1 LARILINLKLKPMLP
16 FTLQQLRILKA
27 VTTERSFTKAA
38 KVLFLSQPYI
48 SKQVKALEQ
57 TLGVNLLRRN
67 SRIISLTENGQ
78 IFLQYSE
85 RILTLCEESY
95 RALIDLKNGERG
107 NLSIGASQTI
117 GTYLMPRLL
126 ALFAQNYPQINL
138 KVQVNSTRLIAKLII
153 NRQIDLAIVGGEVPE
168 ELKQNLRIDYF
179 VEDELNLI
187 ISNLNPFA
195 KHKNIKKEDLYHLN
209 FITLHSNS
217 TIRRFVDNV
226 LKQNNIETNQFNVI
240 MQLNSIEAI
249 KTAVSLGLGV
259 AFVSSSAI
267 EKEIKLK
274 TIKILKIE
282 NIRMARTLSIISN
295 SDYYKPKAFDLFYN
309 ELAILKCNTHTFVSR
324 F

>member
-1 LARILINLKLKPMLP
+1 MLP

-27 VTTERSFTKAA
+27 VITEKSFTSAA
-38 KVLFLSQPYI
+38 RVLFLSQSHI
-48 SKQVKALEQ
+48 SKQIRALEQ
-57 TLGVNLLRRN
+57 TLGVNLLRRD
-67 SRIISLTENGQ
+67 SRIVSLTENGQ

-95 RALIDLKNGERG
+95 RALIDVKNGERG

-126 ALFAQNYPQINL
+126 ALFAQNYPQIDL

-153 NRQIDLAIVGGEVPE
+153 NRQIDLAIVGGEVPK
-168 ELKQNLRIDYF
+168 ELKQNLRIDRF

-195 KHKNIKKEDLYHLN
+195 KHQNIRKEDLYHLN

-217 TIRRFVDNV
+217 TIRKFVDNV
-226 LKQNNIETNQFNVI
+226 LKQNNIKTNQFNVI

-267 EKEIKLK
+267 EKEIKLR
-274 TIKILKIE
+274 TLKILKIE
-282 NIRMARTLSIISN
+282 NITIARTLLIISN
-295 SDYYKPKAFDLFYN
+295 SDYYKPKTFDLFYN
-309 ELAILKCNTHTFVSR
+309 ELTLLKYDVNNNIKIY
-324 F
+324 

>member
-1 LARILINLKLKPMLP
+1 MLP

-27 VTTERSFTKAA
+27 VITEKNFTKAA
-38 KVLFLSQPYI
+38 KVLFLSQSYI
-48 SKQVKALEQ
+48 SKQIKALEQ

-67 SRIISLTENGQ
+67 SRIVCLTENGQ

-126 ALFAQNYPQINL
+126 ALFAQKYPQIDL

-153 NRQIDLAIVGGEVPE
+153 NRQIDLAIVGGEVPK
-168 ELKQNLRIDYF
+168 ELKQNLTIDHF

-195 KHKNIKKEDLYHLN
+195 KHQNIRKEDLYHLN

-217 TIRRFVDNV
+217 TIRKFVDNV

-240 MQLNSIEAI
+240 MQLSSIEAI

-259 AFVSSSAI
+259 SFVSSSAI
-267 EKEIKLK
+267 EKEIKLR

-282 NIRMARTLSIISN
+282 NITIARTLSIISN

-309 ELAILKCNTHTFVSR
+309 ELSLLKYDIHSKR

>member
-1 LARILINLKLKPMLP
+1 MLP

-27 VTTERSFTKAA
+27 VITEKSFTSAA
-38 KVLFLSQPYI
+38 KVLFLSQSYI
-48 SKQVKALEQ
+48 SKQVRALEQ

-67 SRIISLTENGQ
+67 SRIVSLTENGQ

-95 RALIDLKNGERG
+95 RALIDVKNGERG

-126 ALFAQNYPQINL
+126 ALFAQNYPQIDL

-153 NRQIDLAIVGGEVPE
+153 NRQIDLAIVGGEVPK
-168 ELKQNLRIDYF
+168 ELKQNLRIDRF

-195 KHKNIKKEDLYHLN
+195 KYQNIRKEDLYHLN

-217 TIRRFVDNV
+217 TIRKFVDNV
-226 LKQNNIETNQFNVI
+226 LKQNNIKTNQFNVI

-267 EKEIKLK
+267 EKEIKLR
-274 TIKILKIE
+274 TLKILKIE
-282 NIRMARTLSIISN
+282 NITIARTLLIISN
-295 SDYYKPKAFDLFYN
+295 SDYYKPKTFDLFYN
-309 ELAILKCNTHTFVSR
+309 ELALLKYDVNNNIKIY
-324 F
+324 

>member
-1 LARILINLKLKPMLP
+1 MLP

-27 VTTERSFTKAA
+27 VITEKSFTKAA
-38 KVLFLSQPYI
+38 KVLFLSQSYI
-48 SKQVKALEQ
+48 SKQIKALEQ
-57 TLGVNLLRRN
+57 TLGVDLLRRN
-67 SRIISLTENGQ
+67 SRIVSPTENGQ

-126 ALFAQNYPQINL
+126 ALFAQNYPQIDL

-153 NRQIDLAIVGGEVPE
+153 NRQIDLAIVGGEVPK
-168 ELKQNLRIDYF
+168 ELKQNLTIDHF

-195 KHKNIKKEDLYHLN
+195 KHQNIRKEDLYHLN

-217 TIRRFVDNV
+217 TIRKFVDNV

-259 AFVSSSAI
+259 SFVSSSAI
-267 EKEIKLK
+267 EKEIKLR

-282 NIRMARTLSIISN
+282 NITIARTLSIISN
-295 SDYYKPKAFDLFYN
+295 SDHYKPKAFDLFYN
-309 ELAILKCNTHTFVSR
+309 ELVLLKYYTNNI
-324 F
+324 

>member
-1 LARILINLKLKPMLP
+1 MLP

-27 VTTERSFTKAA
+27 VITEKSFTKAA
-38 KVLFLSQPYI
+38 KVLFLSQSYI
-48 SKQVKALEQ
+48 SKQIKALEQ
-57 TLGVNLLRRN
+57 ALGVNLLRRN

-153 NRQIDLAIVGGEVPE
+153 NRQIDLAIVGGEVPKE
-168 ELKQNLRIDYF
+168 FKQNLAIDHF

-195 KHKNIKKEDLYHLN
+195 KHQNIRKEDLYHLN

-217 TIRRFVDNV
+217 TIRKFVDNI

-259 AFVSSSAI
+259 SFVSSSAI

-282 NIRMARTLSIISN
+282 NITIARTLSIISN
-295 SDYYKPKAFDLFYN
+295 SDYYKSKAFDLFYN
-309 ELAILKCNTHTFVSR
+309 ELVLLKYDTNNNR